1 MIVPVAVSA
10 LSLFLRA
17 EPVATPFGIYD
28 PDESTT
34 EILYI
39 KKVRKAA
46 GRGYG
51 NPWGTAKLVSA
62 TASVATVDIDTEA
75 LTGKDSIAAIK
86 NELAASVVLMAP
98 KSAQAYTAKTTA
110 FEYQRPNTQESM
122 AQAEDRNAKIIR
134 DRVQEEARKFCKK
147 FAPGAV
153 VLQKLSGGN
162 TGGALVLIDKEK
174 KPVGIVMYACKIEL
188 VPPPMT
194 QTQKEE
200 RYPDEDIPT
209 AKDMNYIILHKI
221 PHEWARRGSRNEY
234 VLPNGEYVWITNP
247 KSDDMRCYGFV
258 KRIEITFTCRSL
270 RAAGNTAEIARETGT
285 SIIKQSSAKAGRRT
299 TVASAQKKSVA
310 GRAQNAAT
318 ALLWKQIRSSVG
330 PSTTG
335 TKQLIQNGADPNAKN
350 ENGETMLFVVVK
362 EIVTASSPSL
372 EKNRAGTAAVL
383 KTAGAKLTGSEEEK
397 IRELA
402 SAKLVKILPQSTMHT
417 RGKDDVVTLL
427 RYGANPNAKDADGQS
442 ALANVIKSVNLMT
455 WLSFAG
461 GNSGEAPGEQ
471 AILALEAAGATL
483 AEEEKSWASTL
494 LWDQFR
500 PFRKAQSLFAV
511 ETLLRNGANP
521 NAKGFNDKS
530 LLLFALEKGANTSKT
545 SCPQVIDALRKAG
558 AKFTPREQ
566 HEGEMWTFFFA
577 AKSGDWKTIKK
588 MKTAGF
594 DFGIEDKFG
603 RNVFFFLT
611 DRCDESVIEMFK
623 DSGADINKRAVFA
636 LSVEDIFN
644 QLKDAG
650 FANDGTD
657 LAAYKKK
664 IAETKETNPEE
675 YAQFMKLMNDATAGK
690 IAATPLT
697 CAISSGN
704 AEFVRLYLKYGADAK
719 AMCGFPGEFGTIT
732 RSMTDHAVSRY
743 FACVKKESASEKEIA
758 DARRIVLLVA
768 AAAGEDERARRELA
782 E

>member
-1 MIVPVAVSA
+1 MLLTRSLLMIVPVAVSA
-10 LSLFLRA
+10 LSPFLRA

-51 NPWGTAKLVSA
+51 NPWGTAELVSA
-62 TASVATVDIDTEA
+62 AASVATVDIDTEA

-110 FEYQRPNTQESM
+110 FEYQRPNTLESM
-122 AQAEDRNAKIIR
+122 AQAEARNAKIIR

-209 AKDMNYIILHKI
+209 AKNMNYIILHKI

-234 VLPNGEYVWITNP
+234 VLPSGEYVWITNP

-270 RAAGNTAEIARETGT
+270 RAAGNAAEIARETGT

-372 EKNRAGTAAVL
+372 EKNRAETAAVL

-427 RYGANPNAKDADGQS
+427 RYGANPNAK
-442 ALANVIKSVNLMT
+442 
-455 WLSFAG
+455 
-461 GNSGEAPGEQ
+461 
-471 AILALEAAGATL
+471 
-483 AEEEKSWASTL
+483 
-494 LWDQFR
+494 
-500 PFRKAQSLFAV
+500 
-511 ETLLRNGANP
+511 
-521 NAKGFNDKS
+521 GFNDKS

-545 SCPQVIDALRKAG
+545 ICPQVIDALRKAG

-768 AAAGEDERARRELA
+768 AAAGEEERARRELA